1 MSGSLTPPRRR
12 LPDEAAVADYLARN
26 PEFFVDHPELLSR
39 LTLPHVR
46 GDAIS
51 LWERQLE
58 ILRHENARLHALNA
72 DFLESA
78 RGNERLIAGIH
89 RLALAL
95 LTARTARD
103 ALDRLHAGVAD
114 DFNADRVSTLLF
126 AATPAPEGELPECV
140 GVDSP
145 RRVPFDSLL
154 RAEAA
159 HCGGL
164 DTLQLAAL
172 FGLQGFSG
180 SHVVFPLRGSGWD
193 GVLAISSHDSTRFDG
208 ALGTEFLAF
217 LRDVVARVLDRHLAG
232 MPA

>member
-1 MSGSLTPPRRR
+1 MSSSITPPRRR
-12 LPDEAAVADYLARN
+12 LADDAAVADYLARN
-26 PEFFVDHPELLSR
+26 PTFFAEHPELLSR

-58 ILRHENARLHALNA
+58 ILRHENAQLRALNA
-72 DFLESA
+72 NFLESA

-95 LTARTARD
+95 LTAGTARE
-103 ALDRLHAGVAD
+103 ALDRLYAGVAD
-114 DFNADRVSTLLF
+114 DFSADQVSTVLF
-126 AATPAPEGELPECV
+126 ATCPPQAGELQECV
-140 GVDSP
+140 GHDSP

-154 RAEAA
+154 RYGVA

-180 SHVVFPLRGSGWD
+180 SHVVFPLRGDGWD
-193 GVLAISSHDSTRFDG
+193 GVLAISSHDSARYDS
-208 ALGTEFLAF
+208 ALSTDFLAF
-217 LRDVVARVLDRHLAG
+217 LRDVVVRVLDRHLAG
-232 MPA
+232 GRV

>member
-1 MSGSLTPPRRR
+1 MTGSLTPPRRK
-12 LPDEAAVADYLARN
+12 LPDALAVADYLARN
-26 PEFFVDHPELLSR
+26 PAFFADHPELLSQ

-58 ILRHENARLHALNA
+58 ILRQENSRLRALN
-72 DFLESA
+72 DGFLASA
-78 RGNERLIAGIH
+78 RGNERLIASIH

-95 LTARTARD
+95 LSADTARD
-103 ALDRLHAGVAD
+103 ALDRLHLGVAD
-114 DFNADRVSTLLF
+114 DFSADRVSTLLF
-126 AATPAPEGELPECV
+126 ATAPAEGGELPECV
-140 GVDSP
+140 GADSP

-154 RAEAA
+154 CGENA

-180 SHVVFPLRGSGWD
+180 SHVVFPLRGRGWD
-193 GVLAISSHDSTRFDG
+193 GVLAISSLDRTRFDG

-217 LRDVVARVLDRHLAG
+217 LRDVVVRVLDRHLAR
-232 MPA
+232 PPS